1 MPDAQR
7 PSHAPSFPSGN
18 ALILSN
24 AEAFSLADRVLN
36 RLGGG
41 PPNVI
46 TFADPLPGSDAVAC
60 LIRLEAE
67 SLLTPA
73 ERAKLVPRSGRAVN
87 VILARCM
94 ADRLPRA
101 AHV

>member
-1 MPDAQR
+1 MPNSQR
-7 PSHAPSFPSGN
+7 PSHAPSFPRGN
-18 ALILSN
+18 ALILPSV
-24 AEAFSLADRVLN
+24 EAYALADRVLN

-46 TFADPLPGSDAVAC
+46 PFTDPLPGSDAVAC
-60 LIRLEAE
+60 LLRPEAE

-73 ERAKLVPRSGRAVN
+73 ERAALVPRSSRAVN
-87 VILARCM
+87 LILARCM